1 MFQSV
6 PFKGLNISSAPKPA
20 PTPWPSSVAHRRPH
34 CSPQHPKAFIRTANQ
49 GGHAGSHSRS
59 PPPGRRDRQ
68 YGVPIGGLR
77 AFPRSPGEY
86 FRFPRPLL
94 YASAAV
100 GSVPS
105 YAVSRAVFVLP
116 GTVSAAPAFRS
127 LEESPRW
134 AMHGL
139 YRSKINA
146 GFKLETKRVALVF
159 L

>member
-94 YASAAV
+94 WRLGTCGQRSELRGFPRGFRTSRNGFRRPRLSLSGGEPAV
-100 GSVPS
+100 GDARP
-105 YAVSRAVFVLP
+105 VS
-116 GTVSAAPAFRS
+116 
-127 LEESPRW
+127 
-134 AMHGL
+134 
-139 YRSKINA
+139 
-146 GFKLETKRVALVF
+146 
-159 L
+159 